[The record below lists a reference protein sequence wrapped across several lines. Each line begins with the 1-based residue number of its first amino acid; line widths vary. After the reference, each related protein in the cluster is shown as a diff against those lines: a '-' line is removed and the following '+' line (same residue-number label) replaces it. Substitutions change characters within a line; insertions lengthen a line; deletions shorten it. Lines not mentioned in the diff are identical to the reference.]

1 MTATLP
7 SPQLLADPDI
17 FLAIED
23 LDLAGC
29 GLADAVWHGQH
40 RSLLRGEGVEFHS
53 HQHYQSGDDLRRVNW
68 SLFARSRRLYTRQSR
83 QESRR
88 PVHLLLDASAS
99 MGIQHSDWSKLGYA
113 QRVLAGAAHLARR
126 QGDAPSLG
134 VLSGRGLSTA
144 LPPRSSADHV
154 TGICA
159 ALAGVK
165 AADAGDMGAAFQE
178 ARTLCRQRGFILL
191 ISDFLDSEDALLS
204 ELAACRTQGHDV
216 FALQV
221 LDTAEVALPKSG
233 DYDFLDPE
241 NGARLRTSV
250 EEIADAYAQRIT
262 SWRSDLRRRA
272 ESNGIRWS
280 SVHTGEPLVQ
290 TVRRWLDFSG

>member
-1 MTATLP
+1 MTATLTTP
-7 SPQLLADPDI
+7 RLLDDPDI

-23 LDLAGC
+23 LDLAGR
-29 GLADAVWHGQH
+29 GLADAVWHGEH

-53 HQHYQSGDDLRRVNW
+53 HRQYESGDDLRRVNW
-68 SLFARSRRLYTRQSR
+68 SLYARSRRLYTRQSR

-99 MGIQHSDWSKLGYA
+99 MSIHHGPWSKLGYA

-134 VLSGRGLSTA
+134 VLSGRGLSAA

-159 ALAGVK
+159 ALTNVQAD
-165 AADAGDMGAAFQE
+165 DAGDMAAAFQE

-191 ISDFLDSEDALLS
+191 VSDFLDSGDALLT
-204 ELAACRTQGHDV
+204 ELAASRAQGNDV
-216 FALQV
+216 FALQL

-250 EEIADAYAQRIT
+250 ESIADAYAQRIT
-262 SWRSDLRRRA
+262 AWRAELRRTA
-272 ESNGIRWS
+272 ESRGIRWH
-280 SVHTGEPLVQ
+280 SVHTDESLVH